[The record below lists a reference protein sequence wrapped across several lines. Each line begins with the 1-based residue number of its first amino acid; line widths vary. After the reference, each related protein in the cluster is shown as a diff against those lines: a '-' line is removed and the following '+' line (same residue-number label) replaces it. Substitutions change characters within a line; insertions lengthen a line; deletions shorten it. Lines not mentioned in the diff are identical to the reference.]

1 MFLIKMKQRMLKLF
15 DDIFVRNENYM
26 RINLNDPVK
35 VKLTDYGISIYYHRF
50 DVINYK
56 AGRTVCEPSYPKVDK
71 DGYTEFQLWDFMNIY
86 GSYMK
91 MGEPNVICP
100 LEIIFQEKEEN

>member
-1 MFLIKMKQRMLKLF
+1 MIEYKGYFSF
-15 DDIFVRNENYM
+15 Y
-26 RINLNDPVK
+26 
-35 VKLTDYGISIYYHRF
+35 YGIIIYYHRF
-50 DVINYK
+50 YVINYK

-71 DGYTEFQLWDFMNIY
+71 DGYTEFQLWDFMSIY

-100 LEIIFQEKEEN
+100 LEIVFEEERCELNEFRI